1 MKKKLVLGL
10 AVLGTASMLCGFD
23 NTQTANDVL
32 QKTQEASKDVAGMT
46 ATMSMNLDGALN
58 VSDGSTTSTLQ
69 AKLTGNFDL
78 AANMDPYGMKMEGN
92 VAMSF
97 FGQNQTMDMKM
108 YAVTNEDGALDSYVY
123 SKDSAT
129 GEGQWEHT
137 TDSSIDYSQ
146 LMDLS
151 KSFNVSDYSDWGLS
165 FELAPEAAEVD
176 GKECYLL
183 TTVIDKDALNTLIT
197 KSSELT
203 GEDLSANEDF
213 ATALA
218 YMDGISMKIQYYVDT
233 TTYLPVSMHMDL
245 NDSDLTNLNAL
256 LAGALASSSDD
267 TSTAELVLN
276 DLSFDI
282 SCTYG
287 DAVDITVPDEAIQ
300 AAQDVEN
307 PVTSIEDAV
316 GEIAGE
322 AETEAASEVAVG

>member
-10 AVLGTASMLCGFD
+10 AVLGSASMLCGFD

-32 QKTQEASKDVAGMT
+32 QKTQDATKNVAG
-46 ATMSMNLDGALN
+46 ATMTMKMNLDGALN

-78 AANMDPYGMKMEGN
+78 AANKDPYGMKMEGN
-92 VAMSF
+92 VEMSF
-97 FGQNQTMDMKM
+97 FGQNQTVDLEM
-108 YAVTNEDGALDSYVY
+108 YGLTNEDGAFDSYIY
-123 SKDSAT
+123 TKDSAT
-129 GEGQWEHT
+129 GEGQWQHT

-146 LMDLS
+146 LINLS
-151 KSFNVSDYSDWGLS
+151 NSFNVSDYADWGLT

-183 TTVIDKDALNTLIT
+183 TAVIDKDALNTLIN

-203 GEDLSANEDF
+203 GEDLSSDTDV

-218 YMDGISMKIQYYVDT
+218 YLDGISLKLQYYIDT

-316 GEIAGE
+316 GEIESE
-322 AETEAASEVAVG
+322 ASSEVAVG

>member
-32 QKTQEASKDVAGMT
+32 QKTQDATKNVAG
-46 ATMSMNLDGALN
+46 ATMTMKMNLDGALN
-58 VSDGSTTSTLQ
+58 VSDGSTTSTHQ

-78 AANMDPYGMKMEGN
+78 AANKDPYGMKMEGN
-92 VAMSF
+92 VEMSF
-97 FGQNQTMDMKM
+97 FGQNQTVDLEM
-108 YAVTNEDGALDSYVY
+108 YGLTNEDGAFDSYIY
-123 SKDSAT
+123 TKDSAT
-129 GEGQWEHT
+129 GEGQWQHT

-146 LMDLS
+146 LINLS
-151 KSFNVSDYSDWGLS
+151 NSFNVSDYADWGLT

-183 TTVIDKDALNTLIT
+183 TAVIDKDALNTLIN

-203 GEDLSANEDF
+203 GEDLSSDTDV

-218 YMDGISMKIQYYVDT
+218 YLDGISLKLQYYIDT

-316 GEIAGE
+316 GEIESE
-322 AETEAASEVAVG
+322 ASSEVAVG

>member
-23 NTQTANDVL
+23 NAQTANDVL
-32 QKTQEASKDVAGMT
+32 QKTQDASEDVAGMT

-69 AKLTGNFDL
+69 AKVTGNFDM
-78 AANMDPYGMKMEGN
+78 AANTDPYGMKMEGT

-97 FGQNQTMDMKM
+97 FGQNQTVDLEM
-108 YAVTNEDGALDSYVY
+108 YGLTNEDGAFDSYIY
-123 SKDSAT
+123 SKDSST
-129 GEGQWEHT
+129 GEGQWQHT

-146 LMDLS
+146 LMGAS
-151 KSFNVSDYSDWGLS
+151 KSINISDVSDWGLS

-183 TTVIDKDALNTLIT
+183 TAVIDKDTLNTIIT
-197 KSSELT
+197 KTSELT
-203 GEDLSANEDF
+203 GEDLSADENV

-256 LAGALASSSDD
+256 LAGALASSDD

-282 SCTYG
+282 SCVYG

-316 GEIAGE
+316 GEIESE
-322 AETEAASEVAVG
+322 ASSEVAVG

>member
-32 QKTQEASKDVAGMT
+32 QKTQDATKNVAG
-46 ATMSMNLDGALN
+46 ATMTMKMNLDGALN

-92 VAMSF
+92 VEMSF
-97 FGQNQTMDMKM
+97 FGQNQTVDLEM
-108 YAVTNEDGALDSYVY
+108 YGLTNEDGAFDSYIY
-123 SKDSAT
+123 TKDSAT
-129 GEGQWEHT
+129 GEGQWQHT

-146 LMDLS
+146 LINLS
-151 KSFNVSDYSDWGLS
+151 NSFNVSDYADWGLT

-183 TTVIDKDALNTLIT
+183 TAVIDKDALNTLINN
-197 KSSELT
+197 SSELT
-203 GEDLSANEDF
+203 GEDLSSDTDV

-218 YMDGISMKIQYYVDT
+218 YLDGISLKLQYYIDT

-316 GEIAGE
+316 GEIESE
-322 AETEAASEVAVG
+322 ASSEVAVG

>member
-32 QKTQEASKDVAGMT
+32 QKTQDATKNVAG
-46 ATMSMNLDGALN
+46 ATMTMKMNLDGALN

-92 VAMSF
+92 VEMSF
-97 FGQNQTMDMKM
+97 FGQNQTVDLEM
-108 YAVTNEDGALDSYVY
+108 YGLTNEDGAFDSYIY
-123 SKDSAT
+123 TKDSAT
-129 GEGQWEHT
+129 GEGQWQHT

-146 LMDLS
+146 LINLS
-151 KSFNVSDYSDWGLS
+151 NSFNVSDYADWGLT

-183 TTVIDKDALNTLIT
+183 TAVIDKDALNTLIN

-203 GEDLSANEDF
+203 GEDLSSDTDV

-218 YMDGISMKIQYYVDT
+218 YLDGISLKLQYYIDT
-233 TTYLPVSMHMDL
+233 TTYLPVSTHMDL

-316 GEIAGE
+316 GEIESE
-322 AETEAASEVAVG
+322 ASSEVAVG

>member
-32 QKTQEASKDVAGMT
+32 QKTQDATKNVAG
-46 ATMSMNLDGALN
+46 ATMTMKMNLDGALN

-92 VAMSF
+92 VEMSF
-97 FGQNQTMDMKM
+97 FGQNQTVDLEM
-108 YAVTNEDGALDSYVY
+108 YGLTNEDGAFDSYIY
-123 SKDSAT
+123 TKDSAT
-129 GEGQWEHT
+129 GEGQWQHT

-146 LMDLS
+146 LINLS
-151 KSFNVSDYSDWGLS
+151 NSFNVSDYADWGLT

-183 TTVIDKDALNTLIT
+183 TAVIDKDALNTLIN

-203 GEDLSANEDF
+203 GEDLSSDTDV

-287 DAVDITVPDEAIQ
+287 DAVDITVPDEAQ
-300 AAQDVEN
+300 AKTVCNNWRKKCQ
-307 PVTSIEDAV
+307 
-316 GEIAGE
+316 EIYE
-322 AETEAASEVAVG
+322 FVMKELL

>member
-32 QKTQEASKDVAGMT
+32 QKTQDATKNVAG
-46 ATMSMNLDGALN
+46 ATMTMKMNLDGALN

-92 VAMSF
+92 VEMSF
-97 FGQNQTMDMKM
+97 FGQNQTVDLEM
-108 YAVTNEDGALDSYVY
+108 YGLTNEDGAFDSYIY
-123 SKDSAT
+123 TKDSVT
-129 GEGQWEHT
+129 GEGQWQHT

-146 LMDLS
+146 LINLS
-151 KSFNVSDYSDWGLS
+151 NSFNVSDYADWGLT

-183 TTVIDKDALNTLIT
+183 TAVIDKDALNTLIN

-203 GEDLSANEDF
+203 GEDLSSDTDV

-218 YMDGISMKIQYYVDT
+218 YLDGISLKLQYYIDT

-316 GEIAGE
+316 GEIESE
-322 AETEAASEVAVG
+322 ASSEVAVG

>member
-32 QKTQEASKDVAGMT
+32 QKTQEATKNVAG
-46 ATMSMNLDGALN
+46 ATMTMKMNLDGAVN

-69 AKLTGNFDL
+69 AKLTGDFDM
-78 AANMDPYGMKMEGN
+78 AANTDPYGMKMEGT

-97 FGQNQTMDMKM
+97 FGQNQTVDLEM
-108 YAVTNEDGALDSYVY
+108 YGLTNEDGAFDSYIY

-129 GEGQWEHT
+129 GEGQWQHT

-146 LMDLS
+146 LINLS
-151 KSFNVSDYSDWGLS
+151 NSFNVSDYADWGLT

-183 TTVIDKDALNTLIT
+183 TAVIDKDSLNTLIN

-203 GEDLSANEDF
+203 GEDLSSDTDV

-218 YMDGISMKIQYYVDT
+218 YLDGISLKLQYYIDT

-256 LAGALASSSDD
+256 LAGALASSDD

-282 SCTYG
+282 SCVYG

-300 AAQDVEN
+300 AAQNVEN

-316 GEIAGE
+316 GEIESE
-322 AETEAASEVAVG
+322 ASSEVAVG

>member
-23 NTQTANDVL
+23 NAQTANDVL
-32 QKTQEASKDVAGMT
+32 QKTQEASEDVAGMT

-69 AKLTGNFDL
+69 AKVTGNFDM
-78 AANMDPYGMKMEGN
+78 AANTDPYGMKMEGT

-97 FGQNQTMDMKM
+97 FGQNQTVDLEM
-108 YAVTNEDGALDSYVY
+108 YGLTNEDGAFDSYIY
-123 SKDSAT
+123 SKDSST
-129 GEGQWEHT
+129 GEGQWQHT

-146 LMDLS
+146 LMGAS
-151 KSFNVSDYSDWGLS
+151 KSINISDVSDWGLS

-183 TTVIDKDALNTLIT
+183 TAVIDKDTLNTIIT
-197 KSSELT
+197 KTSELT
-203 GEDLSANEDF
+203 GEDLSADENV

-256 LAGALASSSDD
+256 LAGALASSDD

-282 SCTYG
+282 SCVYG

-316 GEIAGE
+316 GEIESE
-322 AETEAASEVAVG
+322 ASSEVAVG

>member
-1 MKKKLVLGL
+1 
-10 AVLGTASMLCGFD
+10 
-23 NTQTANDVL
+23 
-32 QKTQEASKDVAGMT
+32 
-46 ATMSMNLDGALN
+46 
-58 VSDGSTTSTLQ
+58 
-69 AKLTGNFDL
+69 
-78 AANMDPYGMKMEGN
+78 MKMEGN
-92 VAMSF
+92 VEMSF
-97 FGQNQTMDMKM
+97 FGQNQTVDLEM
-108 YAVTNEDGALDSYVY
+108 YGLTNEDGAFDSYIY
-123 SKDSAT
+123 TKDSAT
-129 GEGQWEHT
+129 GEGQWQHT

-146 LMDLS
+146 LINLS
-151 KSFNVSDYSDWGLS
+151 NSFNVSDYADWGLT

-183 TTVIDKDALNTLIT
+183 TAVIDKDALNTLIN

-203 GEDLSANEDF
+203 GEDLSSDTDV

-218 YMDGISMKIQYYVDT
+218 YLDGISLKLQYYIDT

-316 GEIAGE
+316 GEIESE
-322 AETEAASEVAVG
+322 ASSEVAVG

>member
-32 QKTQEASKDVAGMT
+32 QKTQEASKDAAGVTMT
-46 ATMSMNLDGALN
+46 MKMNFDGAVN
-58 VSDGSTTSTLQ
+58 VNDGSTTSTLQ
-69 AKLTGNFDL
+69 AKLTGGFDM
-78 AANMDPYGMKMEGN
+78 AANMDPFGMQMDGN
-92 VAMSF
+92 AAVSF
-97 FGQNQTMDMKM
+97 FGQNQTVDMKM
-108 YAVTNEDGALDSYVY
+108 YAVTNEDGALDTYVY

-146 LMDLS
+146 LINLS
-151 KSFNVSDYSDWGLS
+151 NSFNVSDYADWGLT

-183 TTVIDKDALNTLIT
+183 SAVIDKDALNTLIN

-203 GEDLSANEDF
+203 GEDLSSDTDV

-218 YMDGISMKIQYYVDT
+218 YLDGISLKLQYYIDT

-245 NDSDLTNLNAL
+245 NDSDLTNLNAVF
-256 LAGALASSSDD
+256 AGALASSDD
-267 TSTAELVLN
+267 SSTAEIVLN
-276 DLSFDI
+276 DASIDVT
-282 SCTYG
+282 CAYG

-316 GEIAGE
+316 GEIESE
-322 AETEAASEVAVG
+322 ASSEVAVG

>member
-32 QKTQEASKDVAGMT
+32 QKTQDATKNVAG
-46 ATMSMNLDGALN
+46 ATMTMKMNLDGALN

-92 VAMSF
+92 VEMSF
-97 FGQNQTMDMKM
+97 FGQNQTVDLEM
-108 YAVTNEDGALDSYVY
+108 YGLTNEDGAFDSYIY
-123 SKDSAT
+123 TKDSAT
-129 GEGQWEHT
+129 GEGQWQHT

-146 LMDLS
+146 LINLS
-151 KSFNVSDYSDWGLS
+151 NSFNVSDYADWGLT

-183 TTVIDKDALNTLIT
+183 TAVIDKDALNTFIN

-203 GEDLSANEDF
+203 GEDLSSDTDV

-218 YMDGISMKIQYYVDT
+218 YLDGISLKLQYYIDT

-316 GEIAGE
+316 GEIESE
-322 AETEAASEVAVG
+322 ASSEVAVG

>member
-32 QKTQEASKDVAGMT
+32 QKTQDATKNVAG
-46 ATMSMNLDGALN
+46 ATMTMKMNLDGALN

-92 VAMSF
+92 VEMSF
-97 FGQNQTMDMKM
+97 FGQNQTVDLEM
-108 YAVTNEDGALDSYVY
+108 YGLTNEDGAFDSYIY
-123 SKDSAT
+123 TKDSAS
-129 GEGQWEHT
+129 GEGQWQHT

-146 LMDLS
+146 LINLS
-151 KSFNVSDYSDWGLS
+151 NSFNVSDYADWGLT

-183 TTVIDKDALNTLIT
+183 TAVIDKDALNTLIN

-203 GEDLSANEDF
+203 GEDLSSDTDVS
-213 ATALA
+213 TALA
-218 YMDGISMKIQYYVDT
+218 YLDGISLKLQYYIDT

-316 GEIAGE
+316 GEIESE
-322 AETEAASEVAVG
+322 ASSEVAVG

>member
-32 QKTQEASKDVAGMT
+32 QKTQDATKNVAG
-46 ATMSMNLDGALN
+46 ATMTMKMNLDGALN

-92 VAMSF
+92 VEMSF
-97 FGQNQTMDMKM
+97 FGQNQTVDLEM
-108 YAVTNEDGALDSYVY
+108 YGLTNEDGAFDSYIY
-123 SKDSAT
+123 TKDSAT
-129 GEGQWEHT
+129 GEGQWQHT

-146 LMDLS
+146 LINLS
-151 KSFNVSDYSDWGLS
+151 NSFNVSDYADWGLT

-183 TTVIDKDALNTLIT
+183 TAVIDKDALNTLIN

-203 GEDLSANEDF
+203 GEDLSSDTDV

-316 GEIAGE
+316 GEIESE
-322 AETEAASEVAVG
+322 ASSEVAVG

>member
-23 NTQTANDVL
+23 NAQTANDVL
-32 QKTQEASKDVAGMT
+32 QKTQEASEDVAGMT

-69 AKLTGNFDL
+69 AKVTGNFDM
-78 AANMDPYGMKMEGN
+78 AANTDPYGMKMEGT

-97 FGQNQTMDMKM
+97 FGQNQTVDLEM
-108 YAVTNEDGALDSYVY
+108 YGLTNEDGAFDSYIY
-123 SKDSAT
+123 SKDSST
-129 GEGQWEHT
+129 GEGQWQHT

-146 LMDLS
+146 LMGAS
-151 KSFNVSDYSDWGLS
+151 KSINISDVSDWGLS

-183 TTVIDKDALNTLIT
+183 TAVIDKDTLNTIIT
-197 KSSELT
+197 KTSELT
-203 GEDLSANEDF
+203 GEDLSADENV

-256 LAGALASSSDD
+256 LAGALASSDD

-282 SCTYG
+282 SCVYG

-300 AAQDVEN
+300 AAQNVEN

-316 GEIAGE
+316 GEIESE
-322 AETEAASEVAVG
+322 ASSEVAVG

>member
-32 QKTQEASKDVAGMT
+32 QKTQDATKNVAG
-46 ATMSMNLDGALN
+46 ATMTMKMNLDGALN

-92 VAMSF
+92 VEMSF
-97 FGQNQTMDMKM
+97 FGQNQTVDLEM
-108 YAVTNEDGALDSYVY
+108 YGLTNEDGAFDSYIY
-123 SKDSAT
+123 TKDSAT
-129 GEGQWEHT
+129 GEGQWQHT

-146 LMDLS
+146 LINLS
-151 KSFNVSDYSDWGLS
+151 NSFNVSDYADWGLT

-183 TTVIDKDALNTLIT
+183 TAVIDKDSLNTLIN

-203 GEDLSANEDF
+203 GEDLSSDTDV

-218 YMDGISMKIQYYVDT
+218 YLDGISLKLQYYIDT

-316 GEIAGE
+316 GEIESE
-322 AETEAASEVAVG
+322 ASSEVAVG

>member
-32 QKTQEASKDVAGMT
+32 QKTQDATKNVAG
-46 ATMSMNLDGALN
+46 ATMTMKMNLDGALN

-92 VAMSF
+92 VEMSF
-97 FGQNQTMDMKM
+97 FGQNQTVDLEM
-108 YAVTNEDGALDSYVY
+108 YGLTNEDGAFDSYIY
-123 SKDSAT
+123 TKDSAT
-129 GEGQWEHT
+129 GEGQWQHT

-146 LMDLS
+146 LINLS
-151 KSFNVSDYSDWGLS
+151 NSFNVSDYADWGLT

-183 TTVIDKDALNTLIT
+183 TAVIDKDALNTLIN

-203 GEDLSANEDF
+203 GEDLSSDTDV

-218 YMDGISMKIQYYVDT
+218 YLDGISLKLQYYIDT

-245 NDSDLTNLNAL
+245 NASDLTNLNAL

-316 GEIAGE
+316 GEIESE
-322 AETEAASEVAVG
+322 ASSEVAVG

>member
-1 MKKKLVLGL
+1 
-10 AVLGTASMLCGFD
+10 MLCGFD

-32 QKTQEASKDVAGMT
+32 QKTQDATKNVAG
-46 ATMSMNLDGALN
+46 ATMTMKMNLDGALN

-92 VAMSF
+92 VEMSF
-97 FGQNQTMDMKM
+97 FGQNQTVDLEM
-108 YAVTNEDGALDSYVY
+108 YGLTNEDGAFDSYIY
-123 SKDSAT
+123 TKDSAT
-129 GEGQWEHT
+129 GEGQWQHT

-146 LMDLS
+146 LINLS
-151 KSFNVSDYSDWGLS
+151 NSFNVSDYADWGLT

-183 TTVIDKDALNTLIT
+183 TAVIDKDALNTLIN

-203 GEDLSANEDF
+203 GEDLSSDTDV

-218 YMDGISMKIQYYVDT
+218 YLDGISLKLQYYIDT

-316 GEIAGE
+316 GEIESE
-322 AETEAASEVAVG
+322 ASSEVAVG

>member
-32 QKTQEASKDVAGMT
+32 QKTQDATKNVAG
-46 ATMSMNLDGALN
+46 ATMTMKMNLDGALN
-58 VSDGSTTSTLQ
+58 VSDGSTASTLQ

-92 VAMSF
+92 VEMSF
-97 FGQNQTMDMKM
+97 FGQNQTVDLEM
-108 YAVTNEDGALDSYVY
+108 YGLTNEDGAFDSYIY
-123 SKDSAT
+123 TKDSAT
-129 GEGQWEHT
+129 GEGQWQHT

-146 LMDLS
+146 LINLS
-151 KSFNVSDYSDWGLS
+151 NSFNVSDYADWGLT

-183 TTVIDKDALNTLIT
+183 TAVIDKDALNTLIN

-203 GEDLSANEDF
+203 GEDLSSDTDV

-218 YMDGISMKIQYYVDT
+218 YLDGISLKLQYYIDT

-316 GEIAGE
+316 GEIESE
-322 AETEAASEVAVG
+322 ASSEVAVG

>member
-32 QKTQEASKDVAGMT
+32 QKTQDATKNVAG
-46 ATMSMNLDGALN
+46 ATMTMKMNLDGALN

-69 AKLTGNFDL
+69 SKLTGNFDL

-92 VAMSF
+92 VEMSF
-97 FGQNQTMDMKM
+97 FGQNQTVDLEM
-108 YAVTNEDGALDSYVY
+108 YGLTNEDGAFDSYIY
-123 SKDSAT
+123 TKDSAT
-129 GEGQWEHT
+129 GEGQWQHT

-146 LMDLS
+146 LINLS
-151 KSFNVSDYSDWGLS
+151 NSFNVSDYADWGLT

-183 TTVIDKDALNTLIT
+183 TAVIDKDALNTLIN

-203 GEDLSANEDF
+203 GEDLSSDTDV

-218 YMDGISMKIQYYVDT
+218 YLDGISLKLQYYIDT

-316 GEIAGE
+316 GEIESE
-322 AETEAASEVAVG
+322 ASSEVAVG

>member
-32 QKTQEASKDVAGMT
+32 QKTQDATKNVAG
-46 ATMSMNLDGALN
+46 ATMTMKMNLDGALN

-78 AANMDPYGMKMEGN
+78 AANKDPYGMKMEGN
-92 VAMSF
+92 VEMSF
-97 FGQNQTMDMKM
+97 FGQNQTVDLEM
-108 YAVTNEDGALDSYVY
+108 YGLTNEDGAFDSYIY
-123 SKDSAT
+123 TKDSAT
-129 GEGQWEHT
+129 GEGQWQHT
-137 TDSSIDYSQ
+137 TDSSIDYNQ
-146 LMDLS
+146 LINLS
-151 KSFNVSDYSDWGLS
+151 NSFNVSDYADWGLT

-183 TTVIDKDALNTLIT
+183 TAVIDKDALNTLIN

-203 GEDLSANEDF
+203 GEDLSSDTDV

-218 YMDGISMKIQYYVDT
+218 YLDGISLKLQYYIDT

-316 GEIAGE
+316 GEIESE
-322 AETEAASEVAVG
+322 ASSEVAVG

>member
-32 QKTQEASKDVAGMT
+32 QKTQDATKNVAG
-46 ATMSMNLDGALN
+46 ATMTMKMNLDGALN

-92 VAMSF
+92 VEMSF
-97 FGQNQTMDMKM
+97 FGQNQTVDLEM
-108 YAVTNEDGALDSYVY
+108 YGLTNEDGAFDSYIY
-123 SKDSAT
+123 TKDSAT
-129 GEGQWEHT
+129 GEGQWQHT

-146 LMDLS
+146 LINLS
-151 KSFNVSDYSDWGLS
+151 NSFNVSDYADWGLT

-183 TTVIDKDALNTLIT
+183 TAVIDKDALNTLIN

-203 GEDLSANEDF
+203 GEDLSSDTDV

-218 YMDGISMKIQYYVDT
+218 YLDGISLKLQYYIDT

-316 GEIAGE
+316 GEIESE
-322 AETEAASEVAVG
+322 ASSEVAVG

>member
-32 QKTQEASKDVAGMT
+32 QKTQDATKNVAG
-46 ATMSMNLDGALN
+46 ATMTMKMNLDGALN

-92 VAMSF
+92 VEMSF
-97 FGQNQTMDMKM
+97 FGQNQTVDLEM
-108 YAVTNEDGALDSYVY
+108 YGLTNEDGAFDSYIY
-123 SKDSAT
+123 TKDSAT
-129 GEGQWEHT
+129 GEGQWQHT

-146 LMDLS
+146 LINLS
-151 KSFNVSDYSDWGLS
+151 NSFNVSDYADWGLT

-183 TTVIDKDALNTLIT
+183 TAVIDKDALNTLIN

-203 GEDLSANEDF
+203 GEDLSSDTDV

-218 YMDGISMKIQYYVDT
+218 YLDGISLKLQYYIDT

-316 GEIAGE
+316 GEI
-322 AETEAASEVAVG
+322 